1 MTGVGEGLKV
11 LGSSLGWRMLEGLG
25 AFKVLCEF
33 WGFRICGWFEECL
46 DSSSKD

>member
-1 MTGVGEGLKV
+1 
-11 LGSSLGWRMLEGLG
+11 MLEGLG

-33 WGFRICGWFEECL
+33 WGLGFAVWFEECP